1 MKNLLTTVLLLGF
14 MVSGT
19 MAFAHERAAVA
30 GLNIVF
36 GGEPEPI
43 LTDERHSLVWRF
55 NDAETEELVADLE
68 DLEAVITFGGHE
80 HGPFTARGSRL
91 NPGTYRTSH
100 IFTQPGDGEVTLRF
114 KRAGSDT
121 VNMITFSFTVH
132 PRSDMEIPN

>member
-1 MKNLLTTVLLLGF
+1 MKKFLTTVLLIGF

-19 MAFAHERAAVA
+19 MAFAHERAAVE

-55 NDAETEELVADLE
+55 NDAETEELVTDLE
-68 DLEAVITFGGHE
+68 DLEAVITYGGLE
-80 HGPFTARGSRL
+80 YGPFMARGSRQ

-100 IFTQPGDGEVTLRF
+100 IFTQPGNGEVTLSFIRP
-114 KRAGSDT
+114 GSDT
-121 VNMITFSFTVH
+121 VKLITFSFTVH
-132 PRSDMEIPN
+132 PRSDMEIP